1 MSIYTVHFAKLTLS
15 NKLRWLD
22 KLDAEKWVRIRRYVE
37 RRFEKTFGHP
47 MPEIKTNVGSKISET
62 LADHL
67 LNSIY
72 ISTTSGKNEKPEKPE
87 QTAKYFRVYSE
98 VQMAA
103 FLDFA
108 TRVRNRYTGDER
120 RRKKALARKTIELST
135 KGAAA
140 LNSLAKKLNASHSLV
155 VETALLDADEEFKK
169 QREELKKGNKA
180 KRDTEKK
187 IAELTEQLANLEAQ
201 LKLKQMTIASQRQ
214 EIDRLVH
221 TLGLSAEERQ
231 DSLSESTLLEEL
243 DVTIDAL
250 AVKEDA
256 SEEIVDSSEYQG
268 DNDDDQFSSSAIKD
282 EDGDKYRL
290 DGRRGRALENN
301 ISDVKQ
307 TNRHRKGIGN

>member
-22 KLDAEKWVRIRRYVE
+22 KLDAQKWIRIRRYAE

-72 ISTTSGKNEKPEKPE
+72 ISTTSGKNGKPE
-87 QTAKYFRVYSE
+87 QTANYLRVYSE

-155 VETALLDADEEFKK
+155 VETALLDADEEVKN

-180 KRDTEKK
+180 KKDTEKK
-187 IAELTEQLANLEAQ
+187 IAELTEQLANLEAE
-201 LKLKQMTIASQRQ
+201 LKLKQMTIASQRR
-214 EIDRLVH
+214 EIDRLIH
-221 TLGLSAEERQ
+221 TLGLSAEARQ
-231 DSLSESTLLEEL
+231 DSLSESKPLEEP

-250 AVKEDA
+250 AVKEVA
-256 SEEIVDSSEYQG
+256 SEEIVDISEHQGKG
-268 DNDDDQFSSSAIKD
+268 DNDDEQSSSSAINY
-282 EDGDKYRL
+282 EDGDEYHL